1 MMKKYIKIN
10 KFLILLI
17 ILSVL
22 LYRSFTYPS
31 TLLYYYELFIN
42 CKFTY
47 VKLLLILLVSMD
59 IIYELITIYIINKYS
74 ILKKEP
80 HLNKFIPSTL
90 KSKILDLYEI
100 SLSCGVDKSLI
111 INIKN

>member
-74 ILKKEP
+74 IKKKRNN
-80 HLNKFIPSTL
+80 HIFYNLNNIIIEF
-90 KSKILDLYEI
+90 KISFYFFKI
-100 SLSCGVDKSLI
+100 
-111 INIKN
+111 

>member
-22 LYRSFTYPS
+22 LYISFTYPS

-59 IIYELITIYIINKYS
+59 IIYELITIYIINKYYYYRFYRW
-74 ILKKEP
+74 IIRNKDLK
-80 HLNKFIPSTL
+80 FVL
-90 KSKILDLYEI
+90 KVKRF
-100 SLSCGVDKSLI
+100 
-111 INIKN
+111 

>member
-22 LYRSFTYPS
+22 LYISFTYPS

-80 HLNKFIPSTL
+80 HLNKFIPSAL
-90 KSKILDLYEI
+90 KSKILELYEI
-100 SLSCGVDKSLI
+100 SQSCDVDKSLI
-111 INIKN
+111 INTFY